1 MATARHWYT
10 LVGFSD
16 ELDWRQLAFVEP
28 IPPNRICKAC
38 GLVTRV
44 TAFLPCLHVFCRNCY
59 EQCRHDDQHSCPLDG
74 QLTVEEDVEWIEF
87 PVENL
92 LKRKVKCW
100 NEDHGCDVI
109 LPASEL
115 HKHFYKQC
123 DCHCTSCP
131 KCSMIVRCN
140 NVCSHMQS
148 ECRDHVMTMA
158 PRNPHA
164 KTNGEKGIVMTMNA
178 NIDKR
183 ADEMKVILDHLKL
196 ENDAQSNRLDD
207 ISHCMNTFK
216 ETLLEILNKTNRFDS
231 GTSSSEAINE
241 ALNDQAE
248 KLQQIIGTISTS
260 HKTLNE
266 GLRTLEQLKQDMPSA
281 LEAHLREFFTIGSV
295 ALQET
300 LRKEFAVTGRKGCSN
315 CAESVGKIAGVKD
328 CFTQADSSA
337 INYEKCPVQ

>member
-1 MATARHWYT
+1 
-10 LVGFSD
+10 
-16 ELDWRQLAFVEP
+16 
-28 IPPNRICKAC
+28 
-38 GLVTRV
+38 
-44 TAFLPCLHVFCRNCY
+44 
-59 EQCRHDDQHSCPLDG
+59 
-74 QLTVEEDVEWIEF
+74 
-87 PVENL
+87 
-92 LKRKVKCW
+92 
-100 NEDHGCDVI
+100 
-109 LPASEL
+109 
-115 HKHFYKQC
+115 
-123 DCHCTSCP
+123 
-131 KCSMIVRCN
+131 
-140 NVCSHMQS
+140 MQS

-183 ADEMKVILDHLKL
+183 ADEMKVMLDHLKL

-207 ISHCMNTFK
+207 ISHCMNTIK

-231 GTSSSEAINE
+231 GTSSLEAINE

-260 HKTLNE
+260 HETLNE

-281 LEAHLREFFTIGSV
+281 LEAYFREFFTIGSV

-300 LRKEFAVTGRKGCSN
+300 FRKEFAVTGRKDCSN

-337 INYEKCPVQ
+337 INYEKCHVQ